1 MSDFNN
7 NQRVSQGLHILL
19 TGLRPFVE
27 KEMENGIGAGW
38 RAHASVARGGDPNGP
53 LDAYGT
59 LKTMLDNW
67 QGVFRLTL
75 KPADRNY
82 VSLALT
88 ARNAVSHAAEP
99 IAPAEAITF
108 LNAFQAVLK
117 AIGAKASLPGVAA
130 LLEDQMKSVA
140 GAAPTEA
147 AAPAAM
153 PVAPTQATMEL
164 GEIAG
169 SKLPRWRDVAP
180 PHTDVMSARFVEAEF
195 AADLATVSS
204 GQANETYQ
212 DPVQFFRVTY
222 PTEGLKAVLG
232 GAIERLS
239 GNGGDPVVGLQT
251 AFGGGKTHTM
261 LALYHLASA
270 AKAEELPCVGDLMK
284 GAGVQSIRLGSGPV
298 VFVGTHKGPNVPML
312 VEGGRTI
319 KTLWG
324 YLAYKLGGW
333 DGYER
338 VREADEE
345 RTNPGSEVLIELL
358 KAGAPCL
365 ILLDEVVAYAR
376 QLDGTYF
383 ESFLTFFQSL
393 TEAAKAVPGALV
405 IGSLP
410 ESDSEAGGAGG
421 AEALRRLEKIFG
433 RIQSSWAPAT
443 GIETYEIIRRRLFQE
458 LGPEGEKARDQTVR
472 AFLTYYKRH
481 GADFPATVKD
491 KSFEEAL
498 RAAYPVHPE
507 LFGILQERWSTL
519 DKFQRT
525 RGVLKLMAQIVFRLW
540 RDEHAAPMI
549 LPGHVP
555 LADDKVRAGIIEPLD
570 KAYDGVLAGEVAG
583 DTARPAQLEARGG
596 TMGQARAATR
606 AATATFLATAP
617 FGPTNP
623 GYEIARIRLACAIP
637 DEQPSLFGEA
647 LRRMQETAAYL
658 YHDGDRYWFS
668 TQPTLNQIVDDRAR
682 GFSDAAVE
690 NEILAL
696 LRSEER
702 HRGGTFP
709 RVHAAPDDP
718 FGIEDAHDAALVML
732 PPDASHTARSSDASA
747 AEQKVV
753 AVLERKGSGQR
764 LYRNRLVFLA
774 ADDSALDDLKKA
786 VRRKLG
792 WASIVGEA
800 ERGTLDLTQTQ
811 RRDAVARS
819 QEADAAAERA
829 VRTAWKH
836 LVIPAEAMTEQD
848 KARGFALET
857 VTLANRS
864 GEPLTKVAWTKC
876 LADGHVVEKFGRQ
889 TLEMDLKKVWRD
901 EQPHIAVTQLR
912 DWFAQY
918 AYLHRLRDPVT
929 LALALSEAAGAMHA
943 PFGVAHGFDESSAEY
958 RGLSLDRA
966 VPVTM
971 EGGVVLVRREIA
983 ERELAQT
990 APAPSGDGPGAQQ
1003 PGPSSGGGSATTG
1016 GESGPAQPTRFH
1028 ATVELDPTRPGP
1040 LVSQIAQS
1048 ILVELTRAA
1057 GATVKVRLDIEGVA
1071 PSGYPDDVVSVV
1083 RDNAGTLKIDS
1094 AAFEQD

>member
-1 MSDFNN
+1 MSDYNN
-7 NQRVSQGLHILL
+7 NQRVSQGLHVLL

-27 KEMENGIGAGW
+27 KEMENAMGAGW
-38 RAHASVARGGDPNGP
+38 RAHASVARGGDPNAP

-75 KPADRNY
+75 KPTDRNY

-117 AIGAKASLPGVAA
+117 SVGAKASLPGIGA
-130 LLEDQMKSVA
+130 LLEDQMKSVGGDA
-140 GAAPTEA
+140 TAPTAVHA
-147 AAPAAM
+147 AE
-153 PVAPTQATMEL
+153 PTQSNMEL
-164 GEIAG
+164 GELAG

-180 PHTDVMSARFVEAEF
+180 PHSDVMSARFKEAEF

-239 GNGGDPVVGLQT
+239 GIGGDPVVGLQT

-270 AKAEELPCVGDLMK
+270 AKAEELPCVGELMK
-284 GAGVQSIRLGSGPV
+284 GAGVNGIRLGSAPV
-298 VFVGTHKGPNVPML
+298 VFVGTHKGPNVPMF

-324 YLAYKLGGW
+324 YLAYRLGGW

-358 KAGAPCL
+358 KGGAPCL

-549 LPGHVP
+549 MPGHVP

-570 KAYDGVLAGEVAG
+570 KAYDAVLAGEVAG

-596 TMGQARAATR
+596 TMGQSRAATR

-617 FGPTNP
+617 FGPTNR
-623 GYEIARIRLACAIP
+623 GYEISRIRLACAVP

-690 NEILAL
+690 NEVLAL
-696 LRSEER
+696 LRAEER

-718 FGIEDAHDAALVML
+718 YGIDDAHDAALVIL
-732 PPDASHTARSSDASA
+732 PPDSAHLARSTEVSA
-747 AEQKVV
+747 AEHK
-753 AVLERKGSGQR
+753 AIAILERKGSGQR

-774 ADDSALDDLKKA
+774 ADEGALDDLKKA

-792 WASIVGEA
+792 WASIVKEAGPGGTLELTRTQAHDAEARGLEA
-800 ERGTLDLTQTQ
+800 E
-811 RRDAVARS
+811 
-819 QEADAAAERA
+819 AAAERA
-829 VRTAWKH
+829 IRTAWKH
-836 LVIPAEAMTEQD
+836 LLIPAEAMTEQD

-857 VTLANRS
+857 VTLANRA
-864 GEPLTKVAWTKC
+864 GDPLTKVAWNKS

-901 EQPHIAVTQLR
+901 DQPHIAVTQLR

-929 LALALSEAAGAMHA
+929 LASALSETAGTMPA
-943 PFGVAHGFDESSAEY
+943 PFAVADSFDESSGEY
-958 RGLSLDRA
+958 CGLSLDRA
-966 VPVTM
+966 VPVRM
-971 EGGVVLVRREIA
+971 ESGVLLVRRGAA
-983 ERELAQT
+983 EKQLTLARADPAETADGCPQT
-990 APAPSGDGPGAQQ
+990 VYEHGGGTSASAPAAG
-1003 PGPSSGGGSATTG
+1003 TVK
-1016 GESGPAQPTRFH
+1016 PTRFH
-1028 ATVELDPTRPGP
+1028 ATIELDPTRPGP

-1048 ILVELTRAA
+1048 ILVELTRTP
-1057 GATVKVRLDIEGVA
+1057 GASVIVRLDIEGMA
-1071 PSGYPDDVVSVV
+1071 PGGYPDDVVSVV
-1083 RDNAGTLKIDS
+1083 RDNAATLKLNNAD
-1094 AAFEQD
+1094 FERE

>member
-1 MSDFNN
+1 MSDFSN

-27 KEMENGIGAGW
+27 KEMENAMGAGW
-38 RAHASVARGGDPNGP
+38 RAHASVARGGDPNAP

-88 ARNAVSHAAEP
+88 ARNAVSHAAEG
-99 IAPAEAITF
+99 IAPAEAITY

-117 AIGAKASLPGVAA
+117 AVGAKASLPGIGA

-140 GAAPTEA
+140 GAASDPPA
-147 AAPAAM
+147 AAPA
-153 PVAPTQATMEL
+153 PPTQSALEL
-164 GEIAG
+164 GEVAG

-180 PHTDVMSARFVEAEF
+180 PHTDVMSARFAEAEF

-239 GNGGDPVVGLQT
+239 GSGGDPVVGLQT

-261 LALYHLASA
+261 LALYHFASA
-270 AKAEELPCVGDLMK
+270 PKAEELPCVGELMQRV
-284 GAGVQSIRLGSGPV
+284 GVREVNLGSPPI

-312 VEGGRTI
+312 TEGGRSI
-319 KTLWG
+319 HTLWG
-324 YLAYKLGGW
+324 YLAYKLAGW
-333 DGYER
+333 DGFER
-338 VREADEE
+338 VREADQA

-358 KAGAPCL
+358 KNGAPCL

-383 ESFLTFFQSL
+383 EAFLTFFQSL

-410 ESDSEAGGAGG
+410 ESDSEAGGTLG
-421 AEALRRLEKIFG
+421 ADALRRLEKIFG

-491 KSFEEAL
+491 KAFEEAL

-507 LFGILQERWSTL
+507 LFGLLQERWSTL

-596 TMGQARAATR
+596 TMGQSRAATR

-617 FGPTNP
+617 FGATNP
-623 GYEIARIRLACAIP
+623 GYEIARIRLACAVP

-647 LRRMQETAAYL
+647 LRRMQETAAFL

-668 TQPTLNQIVDDRAR
+668 TQPTLNQIADDRAR
-682 GFSDAAVE
+682 GFSEAAVE
-690 NEILAL
+690 NELLAILRA
-696 LRSEER
+696 EER

-709 RVHAAPDDP
+709 RVHAVPDDP
-718 FGIEDAHDAALVML
+718 FGIDDAHDAALVIL
-732 PPDASHTARSSDASA
+732 PSDAPHAARSAEPSA
-747 AEQKVV
+747 ADQK
-753 AVLERKGSGQR
+753 AISILERKGTGQR
-764 LYRNRLVFLA
+764 LYRNRLIFLA
-774 ADDSALDDLKKA
+774 ADEGAIEDVKKA
-786 VRRKLG
+786 VRRKQG
-792 WASIVGEA
+792 WSSIVAEA
-800 ERGTLDLTQTQ
+800 ERGALDLTQTQ
-811 RRDAVARS
+811 KRDAVARS

-836 LVIPAEAMTEQD
+836 LLIPAEAMTEQD

-857 VTLANRS
+857 VTLANRG
-864 GEPLTKVAWTKC
+864 GEPLPKVAWSKC
-876 LADGHVVEKFGRQ
+876 VADGHVVEKFGRP

-901 EQPHIAVTQLR
+901 DQLHLAVTQLR

-918 AYLHRLRDPVT
+918 TYLHRLRDPVT
-929 LALALSEAAGAMHA
+929 LASALSEVAGTMPA
-943 PFGVAHGFDESSAEY
+943 PFAVAQSYDEAESEY

-971 EGGVVLVRREIA
+971 ESGVLLVRREVA
-983 ERELAQT
+983 EKQLALTSERPSSPRTEGPQTVHDGADAT
-990 APAPSGDGPGAQQ
+990 APVEPAGPV
-1003 PGPSSGGGSATTG
+1003 
-1016 GESGPAQPTRFH
+1016 QPTRFH
-1028 ATVELDPTRPGP
+1028 ATIELDPTRPGP

-1048 ILVELTRAA
+1048 ILVELTRAP
-1057 GATVKVRLDIEGVA
+1057 GATVKLRLDIEGVS

-1083 RDNAGTLKIDS
+1083 HDNAATLRI
-1094 AAFEQD
+1094 ANAEFERE